1 MEYSTRLF
9 FVILSLDLDQMKYKL
24 SSLRSCKFVVELAF
38 ICSIGFFKDVELDDF
53 VSTLEL
59 FRLTGG
65 FGGDLY
71 D

>member
-24 SSLRSCKFVVELAF
+24 SSLRSCKFVELAF
-38 ICSIGFFKDVELDDF
+38 ICTIGFFKDVELDDF
-53 VSTLEL
+53 VSTLAL

-65 FGGDLY
+65 FDGDLY